1 MPIGIRPST
10 LRKLRQKQLTR
21 VSPLHI
27 SIARL
32 SYLKDQQQRQVV
44 EAKETDHPYYTI
56 IKRGKIN
63 VRN

>member
-10 LRKLRQKQLTR
+10 LRKLRQKQSAK
-21 VSPLHI
+21 VSHLHI
-27 SIARL
+27 SIAGF
-32 SYLKDQQQRQVV
+32 SYLKDQQQQVA